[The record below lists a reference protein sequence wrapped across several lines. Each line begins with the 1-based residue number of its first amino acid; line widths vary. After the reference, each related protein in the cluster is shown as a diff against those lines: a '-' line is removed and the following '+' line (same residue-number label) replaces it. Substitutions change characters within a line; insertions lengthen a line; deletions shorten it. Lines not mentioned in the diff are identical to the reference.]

1 MAIANDWDI
10 NFTGKIIS
18 HIDGV
23 LSYDTNTG
31 TAPSAGNY
39 IRGTTS
45 GAVAKILTGSDL
57 GGTSAT
63 GTLTLTNTVGQFVN
77 NDPLDVLDSL
87 AFDQVTAS
95 NGGFKVGDTLDEA
108 GAGTANFLVRAIEYN
123 LLAAGDGTV
132 YGTAGGGQSWT
143 DADVMDINGGQTNV
157 AVADSAEVAGAT
169 FTGALAN
176 GTLAIPGTAN
186 TNDSVIIHYDAGTIA
201 IPEGAR
207 IAETGAGAVGI
218 AQQVYGVTATG
229 SIRIVDSNSVTNDW
243 SDNVSLEITQV
254 VFYDNQVAGQV
265 FSVGDVVVG
274 ATSGATGRV
283 LAVIDDGDSTGK
295 IILADQD
302 IDPTDW
308 DFGTSEPIQVG
319 GVTIALVEV
328 GTDVLAA
335 ATINIPAA
343 AGGIRTEQRASQGG
357 IYAATDS
364 LNIVRSFNALYTYL
378 QDTFDELGQL
388 DDNDPMSAQVKD
400 QAYTMINSWQIP
412 DLSMRF
418 LESGSLKDSANANI
432 FANIQTLGTIAD
444 ITNQGFLY
452 DTTQKTPQPN
462 LYVEQNGLVLRQ
474 DWVEGNINVLV
485 KVKTKTDTRYI
496 DPTVNTLGQLI
507 NSGVVTVFGRE
518 YLRTYDHFEFTN
530 TTGGFVA
537 VPLNTAN
544 DSDNA
549 TGQYVFAYDAGS
561 AATLLVGEEFTAT
574 TAGVLKFGIVTAQ
587 TGDAGATGTVTYALK
602 SGTQFADDDACTG
615 KVSGKTFSVNEV
627 GGFDSTN
634 DVVAGYSTDIKIM
647 TIDQKITGDGGAGT
661 FIVGEVVTQSG
672 SSATGFFMELDGFVM
687 YIQKNNATAFT
698 TGDLT
703 ITGATSGATLTDA
716 TAFVI
721 DTNQLTVPK
730 DIGDGGGDK
739 NYKAV
744 ISGDITDADPQTIAK
759 VYEWSKF
766 RTRSESTSTEGGVGS
781 ASGINGQI
789 YRTLDTTFAEKKA
802 SPYGT
807 FAGGTMFGAQGV
819 FIDKDTLIAADV
831 QKISLIDNAGT
842 TITPPNLQTLTVNA
856 LVSGDRVSVFRSTGV
871 DSTTIEVGE
880 FAVGSLNPNNRATD
894 STILLADGVRDGTPL
909 PVDVPDSGVLRI
921 LDPNDTGL
929 YLRFPYNAKNRTT
942 NVFTL
947 TTGTIEDVTGTGV
960 YLTPA
965 DNAFVVLIEKEA
977 TATSVTNTIQYL
989 ADIPLLIRVR
999 RKGILPFQTTGT
1011 FGSSGATIGAVRTSD
1026 TIVNLP

>member
-1 MAIANDWDI
+1 MPIANDWNVDFI
-10 NFTGKIIS
+10 NKVIS

-23 LSYDTNTG
+23 LSYDGGTAGQAAVGDHIIGTTSNTVGKVLSRTG
-31 TAPSAGNY
+31 TAAS
-39 IRGTTS
+39 GTY
-45 GAVAKILTGSDL
+45 
-57 GGTSAT
+57 
-63 GTLTLTNTVGQFVN
+63 TLTNVVGQFV
-77 NDPLDVLDSL
+77 DGEPVELLSTL
-87 AFDQVTAS
+87 GFDAITAG
-95 NGGFKVGDTLDEA
+95 NGGFKVGDTIVGNA
-108 GAGTANFLVRAIEYN
+108 SASTIAVKAIEYN
-123 LLAAGDGTV
+123 IGAVAGSGTIYGRLMSAVFTNNEQLNIQGGQADVADADGT
-132 YGTAGGGQSWT
+132 GT
-143 DADVMDINGGQTNV
+143 DNDVVIDTAIT
-157 AVADSAEVAGAT
+157 
-169 FTGALAN
+169 N

-207 IAETGAGAVGI
+207 IAETGSGAVGF

-229 SIRIVDSNSVTNDW
+229 SIRIVDSNSTVNDW

-254 VFYDNQVAGQV
+254 VFYDGQVAGQV

-274 ATSGATGRV
+274 SVSGFTGRV
-283 LAVIDDGDSTGK
+283 LSVIVDTSTTGK
-295 IILADQD
+295 IILADQ
-302 IDPTDW
+302 T
-308 DFGTSEPIQVG
+308 GTQDAATPDLIQVG
-319 GVTIALVEV
+319 GVTIAEV
-328 GTDVLAA
+328 ANTTAVLAA
-335 ATINIPAA
+335 ATINIP
-343 AGGIRTEQRASQGG
+343 GGIRTEQRAAQGG
-357 IYAATDS
+357 IYAAVDS
-364 LNIVRSFNALYTYL
+364 LNIVRSFNSLYTYL

-388 DDNDPMSAQVKD
+388 DDNEPMTAQVKD
-400 QAYTMINSWQIP
+400 QAYTLVNSWLIP

-418 LESGSLKDSANANI
+418 VESGSLKDSGNTNI

-452 DTTQKTPQPN
+452 DTNQKTPQPN

-485 KVKTKTDTRYI
+485 KIKTKTDTRYI

-507 NSGVVTVFGRE
+507 NSGVVTVFARE

-549 TGQYVFAYDAGS
+549 TGQYTFSWNTGGAF
-561 AATLLVGEEFTAT
+561 TLLVGEEFTAT
-574 TAGVLKFGIVTAQ
+574 TSGVLKFGIVTAQ

-602 SGTQFADDDACTG
+602 SGTQFAAADVCTG
-615 KVSGKTFSVNEV
+615 KVSGKAFTLTGSV
-627 GGFDSTN
+627 TN
-634 DVVAGYSTDIKIM
+634 VVAGYSTNIKIM
-647 TIDQKITGDGGAGT
+647 TIDQKITGDGGSGT
-661 FIVGEVVTQSG
+661 FVVGETVTQVTSG
-672 SSATGFFMELDGFVM
+672 ATGFFMEKAGNDL
-687 YIQKNNATAFT
+687 YIQKDNATAFT
-698 TGDLT
+698 TSNLT
-703 ITGATSGATLTDA
+703 ITGAISGATHTHA
-716 TAFVI
+716 TAFTI

-744 ISGDITDADPQTIAK
+744 ISADITDASPQTIK
-759 VYEWSKF
+759 TVYEWAKF

-781 ASGINGQI
+781 AAGLNGQI

-819 FIDKDTLIAADV
+819 FIDKDTLVVADI

-856 LVSGDRVSVFRSTGV
+856 LVSGDRVSVFRSTAA
-871 DSTTIEVGE
+871 DSTTIMTTEFTVGT
-880 FAVGSLNPNNRATD
+880 VGGGNNQSAN
-894 STILLADGVRDGTPL
+894 STILLADGTRDGTPL

-929 YLRFPYNAKNRTT
+929 YLRFIYTSINRTT

-947 TTGTIEDVTGTGV
+947 SATIGSVTSSV
-960 YLTPA
+960 DLTAA
-965 DNAFVVLIEKEA
+965 DNAFVVFIEKQA

-1011 FGSSGATIGAVRTSD
+1011 FGSTGATIGAVRTTDS
-1026 TIVNLP
+1026 IVNLP